1 MRDIIF
7 RGIPKTEDI
16 PEGLKENMIGEYVYG
31 FLVKE
36 GGSAY
41 IVGNV
46 IDVDSDYIALDYWT
60 EVRPESVGQYSGID
74 DEAGN
79 KIFDGDHV
87 EGFVPFSESDEDVS
101 GKVVFENGAFC
112 VDGERYWPCLFEVR
126 DLKIGDKNE

>member
-46 IDVDSDYIALDYWT
+46 VDVDSDYIALDYWT
-60 EVRPESVGQYSGID
+60 EVNFILRNILVIIVAQQEMLS
-74 DEAGN
+74 
-79 KIFDGDHV
+79 KDGKRRRISR
-87 EGFVPFSESDEDVS
+87 G
-101 GKVVFENGAFC
+101 
-112 VDGERYWPCLFEVR
+112 R
-126 DLKIGDKNE
+126 